1 MRTSR
6 AAYLDNFRL
15 FELSEDVYEDVYA
28 RSVPLI
34 IIINIVAMSDPAD
47 DTKFN
52 RKNIITALSDVI
64 TEWRWL
70 GTQLDLPEH
79 MLKIVGSS
87 QEVEDR
93 LRMMVSKW
101 LDYDPEASWDK
112 LANALNAM
120 GKNTIAA
127 NIRSKYVGAVSS
139 QTIPEDSPAPDQD
152 DSKARKSTV
161 LLT

>member
-1 MRTSR
+1 MSDC
-6 AAYLDNFRL
+6 ADDIK
-15 FELSEDVYEDVYA
+15 FE
-28 RSVPLI
+28 I
-34 IIINIVAMSDPAD
+34 KNIVISL
-47 DTKFN
+47 K
-52 RKNIITALSDVI
+52 DVI
-64 TEWRWL
+64 AEWHDL
-70 GTQLDLPEH
+70 GIHLGLPESI
-79 MLKIVGSS
+79 LKLIGSS
-87 QEVEDR
+87 PDIEGH

-152 DSKARKSTV
+152 ETKARKFTV
-161 LLT
+161 LLTKHLSNGLKSW

>member
-1 MRTSR
+1 MSDS
-6 AAYLDNFRL
+6 A
-15 FELSEDVYEDVYA
+15 EDIKFK
-28 RSVPLI
+28 LK
-34 IIINIVAMSDPAD
+34 NIV
-47 DTKFN
+47 
-52 RKNIITALSDVI
+52 TALRDVI
-64 TEWRWL
+64 TEWRGL

-79 MLKIVGSS
+79 MLKLVGSS

-93 LRMMVSKW
+93 LGMMVSKW

-139 QTIPEDSPAPDQD
+139 QMIPEDSPAPDQD
-152 DSKARKSTV
+152 ETKARKFTV
-161 LLT
+161 LLIKNSRGIAHDNNEYASYSSLQAKK

>member
-15 FELSEDVYEDVYA
+15 FELSEDVYA

>member
-1 MRTSR
+1 MSDR
-6 AAYLDNFRL
+6 A
-15 FELSEDVYEDVYA
+15 EDIKFK
-28 RSVPLI
+28 LK
-34 IIINIVAMSDPAD
+34 NIV
-47 DTKFN
+47 
-52 RKNIITALSDVI
+52 TALRDVI
-64 TEWRWL
+64 TEWRGL

-79 MLKIVGSS
+79 MLKPVGSS

-93 LRMMVSKW
+93 LGMMVSKW

-127 NIRSKYVGAVSS
+127 NIRSKYVGAVGS

-152 DSKARKSTV
+152 ETKARKSTSV
-161 LLT
+161 LLMNGSKL